1 MRRGYRA
8 RDGRIRS
15 QWRRVQAAPGILR
28 TWAVRLA
35 VILSLLAAGL
45 PIARASDRARLVDP
59 PASIPDFTLID
70 QQGRPFSAGDLRGHV
85 GLVFFGFTNCMGI
98 CPATLQVLRQAT
110 RELGPD
116 AADLRIVLISV
127 DPARD
132 TPAAMQA
139 FLAPFGAGFV
149 GLTGE
154 PADLRRV
161 ADGFGAVY
169 FKGMPRPADGYDV
182 EHTSQVYLVDRDG
195 RMRAIFQGAGS
206 GEIAS
211 VARPVLQETVR

>member
-1 MRRGYRA
+1 MPTARA
-8 RDGRIRS
+8 TLR
-15 QWRRVQAAPGILR
+15 AACAQCALV
-28 TWAVRLA
+28 AM
-35 VILSLLAAGL
+35 LLVASIPATH
-45 PIARASDRARLVDP
+45 ASDRTRFVDP
-59 PASIPDFTLID
+59 PAPMPEFTLVD
-70 QQGRPFSAGDLRGHV
+70 QQGRPFTAGDLRGRV

-116 AADLRIVLISV
+116 ASDLRVVLVSV

-139 FLAPFGAGFV
+139 FLEPFGPGFV

-154 PADLRRV
+154 PADLRKV

-169 FKGMPRPADGYDV
+169 FNGMPRPAGGYDV

-195 RMRAIFQGAGS
+195 RLRAIFQGAGS
-206 GEIAS
+206 AEIAT
-211 VARPVLQETVR
+211 VARPVLQENAR

>member
-1 MRRGYRA
+1 MPTARA
-8 RDGRIRS
+8 TLR
-15 QWRRVQAAPGILR
+15 AACAQGALV
-28 TWAVRLA
+28 AM
-35 VILSLLAAGL
+35 LLVASVPATH
-45 PIARASDRARLVDP
+45 ASDRTRFVDP
-59 PASIPDFTLID
+59 PAPMPEFTLVD
-70 QQGRPFSAGDLRGHV
+70 QQGRPFTAGDLRGRV

-116 AADLRIVLISV
+116 ASDLRVVLVSV

-139 FLAPFGAGFV
+139 FLEPFGPGFV
-149 GLTGE
+149 GLPGE
-154 PADLRRV
+154 PADLRKV

-169 FKGMPRPADGYDV
+169 FNGMPRPAGGYDV

-195 RMRAIFQGAGS
+195 RLRAIFQGAGS
-206 GEIAS
+206 AEIAT
-211 VARPVLQETVR
+211 VARPVLQENAR

>member
-1 MRRGYRA
+1 MPTARA
-8 RDGRIRS
+8 TLR
-15 QWRRVQAAPGILR
+15 AACAQGALI
-28 TWAVRLA
+28 AM
-35 VILSLLAAGL
+35 LLVASVPATH
-45 PIARASDRARLVDP
+45 ASDRTRFVDP
-59 PASIPDFTLID
+59 PAPMPEFTLVD
-70 QQGRPFSAGDLRGHV
+70 QQGRPFTAGDLRGRV

-116 AADLRIVLISV
+116 ASDLRVVLVSV

-139 FLAPFGAGFV
+139 FLEPFGPGFV

-154 PADLRRV
+154 PADLRKV

-169 FKGMPRPADGYDV
+169 FNGMPRPAGGYDV

-195 RMRAIFQGAGS
+195 RLRAIFQGAGS
-206 GEIAS
+206 AEIAT
-211 VARPVLQETVR
+211 VARPVLQENAR

>member
-1 MRRGYRA
+1 MRARDRA
-8 RDGRIRS
+8 RDGRIASRG
-15 QWRRVQAAPGILR
+15 RRAPTTAARCRAAFAQCALVA
-28 TWAVRLA
+28 T
-35 VILSLLAAGL
+35 LLVAGL
-45 PIARASDRARLVDP
+45 SVAYASERTRFVDP
-59 PASIPDFTLID
+59 PASMPDFTLTD
-70 QQGRPFSAGDLRGHV
+70 QQGRPFSAGDLRGRV

-116 AADLRIVLISV
+116 AADLRVVLVSV

-139 FLAPFGAGFV
+139 FLEPFGAGFV

-169 FKGMPRPADGYDV
+169 FKGMPRPAGGYDV

-206 GEIAS
+206 GEIAA
-211 VARPVLQETVR
+211 VARPVLQETAR

>member
-1 MRRGYRA
+1 MPTARA
-8 RDGRIRS
+8 T
-15 QWRRVQAAPGILR
+15 LR
-28 TWAVRLA
+28 ATYAQCALVATL
-35 VILSLLAAGL
+35 LLAGVPATH
-45 PIARASDRARLVDP
+45 ASDRTRFVDP
-59 PASIPDFTLID
+59 PAPVPEFTLVD
-70 QQGRPFSAGDLRGHV
+70 QQGRPFTAGDLRGRV

-110 RELGPD
+110 HELGPD
-116 AADLRIVLISV
+116 ASDLRVVLVSV

-139 FLAPFGAGFV
+139 FLEPFGPGFL

-154 PADLRRV
+154 PADLRKV

-169 FKGMPRPADGYDV
+169 FNGMPRPAGGYDV

-195 RMRAIFQGAGS
+195 RLRAIFQGAGS
-206 GEIAS
+206 AEIAA
-211 VARPVLQETVR
+211 VARPVLQETAR

>member
-1 MRRGYRA
+1 MPTARATMR
-8 RDGRIRS
+8 
-15 QWRRVQAAPGILR
+15 AACAQGALV
-28 TWAVRLA
+28 AM
-35 VILSLLAAGL
+35 LLVASVPATQ
-45 PIARASDRARLVDP
+45 ASDRTRFVDP
-59 PASIPDFTLID
+59 PAPMPEFTLVD
-70 QQGRPFSAGDLRGHV
+70 QQGRPFTAGDLRGRV

-116 AADLRIVLISV
+116 ASDLRVVLVSV

-139 FLAPFGAGFV
+139 FLEPFGPGFV
-149 GLTGE
+149 GLTGG
-154 PADLRRV
+154 PVDLRKV

-169 FKGMPRPADGYDV
+169 FNGMPRPAGGYDV

-195 RMRAIFQGAGS
+195 RLRAIFQGAGS
-206 GEIAS
+206 AEIAT
-211 VARPVLQETVR
+211 VARPVLQENSR

>member
-1 MRRGYRA
+1 MPTARA
-8 RDGRIRS
+8 TLR
-15 QWRRVQAAPGILR
+15 AACAQGALV
-28 TWAVRLA
+28 AM
-35 VILSLLAAGL
+35 LLVASVPATH
-45 PIARASDRARLVDP
+45 ASDRTRFVDP
-59 PASIPDFTLID
+59 PAPMPEFTLVD
-70 QQGRPFSAGDLRGHV
+70 QQGRPFTAGDLRGRV

-116 AADLRIVLISV
+116 ASDLRVVLVSV

-139 FLAPFGAGFV
+139 FLEPFGPGFV
-149 GLTGE
+149 GLTGG
-154 PADLRRV
+154 PADLRKV

-169 FKGMPRPADGYDV
+169 FNGMPRPAGGYDV

-195 RMRAIFQGAGS
+195 RLRAIFQGAGS
-206 GEIAS
+206 AEIAT
-211 VARPVLQETVR
+211 VARPVLQENAR

>member
-1 MRRGYRA
+1 MPTARA
-8 RDGRIRS
+8 TLR
-15 QWRRVQAAPGILR
+15 AACAQGALV
-28 TWAVRLA
+28 AM
-35 VILSLLAAGL
+35 LLVASVPATH
-45 PIARASDRARLVDP
+45 ASDRTRFVDP
-59 PASIPDFTLID
+59 PAPMPEFTLVD
-70 QQGRPFSAGDLRGHV
+70 QQGRPFTAGDLRGRV

-116 AADLRIVLISV
+116 ASDLRVVLVSV

-139 FLAPFGAGFV
+139 FLEPFGPGFV

-154 PADLRRV
+154 PADLRKV

-169 FKGMPRPADGYDV
+169 FNGMPRPAGGYDV

-195 RMRAIFQGAGS
+195 RLRAIFQGAGS
-206 GEIAS
+206 AEIAT
-211 VARPVLQETVR
+211 VARPVLQENAR